1 MPTEPPPPAQEP
13 QPAYAQQTVPLQ
25 PAYAQQTVPLQPVQQ
40 QQPVQQSPVHEPFY
54 KRYGLA
60 FAISTLVLGVFV
72 ILAFFGVG
80 AFAVGTFISHAG
92 AGISHVL
99 EQGNARPFP
108 GFPGEGNGKAKGNG
122 QGKGQNQGEAPGPG
136 TKSGNQLTVVRGT
149 ITSISGSTWTV
160 DTQRGVSLTVEVT
173 SSTQFGTPVQ
183 SGSASDFAVGQEI
196 IVVGSRSGDTVTAD
210 RVLDLTSFKQ
220 QLPTTPGTPVTPGPS
235 PSK

>member
-1 MPTEPPPPAQEP
+1 VQQP
-13 QPAYAQQTVPLQ
+13 Q
-25 PAYAQQTVPLQPVQQ
+25 QPVQQ
-40 QQPVQQSPVHEPFY
+40 QPVHQQVQHPVHEPFY

-72 ILAFFGVG
+72 ILAFLGVG

-92 AGISHVL
+92 VGVSHAFQ
-99 EQGNARPFP
+99 EGDARPLP
-108 GFPGEGNGKAKGNG
+108 GFPGEGKEKGNGNGNG
-122 QGKGQNQGEAPGPG
+122 QGKGQNQGAVPGPG
-136 TKSGNQLTVVRGT
+136 TNSGNQLTVVRGT

-160 DTQRGVSLTVEVT
+160 DTQRGVSLTVQVT

-183 SGSASDFAVGQEI
+183 AGSASDFVVGQEV

-220 QLPTTPGTPVTPGPS
+220 QLPATPGTPVTPGPS